1 MAKMKPS
8 MGKKTKSKFEK
19 SNAKKWANESGAGW
33 TPTAF
38 KVPDGMKLFKF
49 RAEKLYRLDMLGYV
63 VGKGNPMAK
72 EGAIHFERTYY
83 VHQNVGPRRE
93 AYCCLLKNWNKKCPI
108 CDHCAK
114 LHAEGRMDKKAIGK
128 LEAKMRHLWLVKDL
142 DAKEEGF
149 KLWET
154 GHFKTFG
161 EQMKDRL
168 DALRDDSPNLDFF
181 MPVGG
186 ATLNIKAKQD
196 TFSDGERSGTFYKAS
211 NIDFDSRSE
220 DYSDEDVE
228 ALPCLDDLL
237 IQLSYKELEKKFHAQ
252 DAEDD
257 ESEEDEDTDDDESEE
272 EDEDEKPSKK
282 KAKSKKPDDDDDE
295 EEDEDSDSEE
305 ESDDEEDEPA
315 EFEVGD
321 VVKTKSKYKGKVR
334 EGRLTKVDEKR
345 DVYTF
350 TDEDGKLRAFKAE
363 ELVVVSKAGEDD
375 EDEPEDEEDETPPP
389 KAKKGKKKPPV
400 DDDDEDDD
408 SEEDEDEEDDEPP
421 AKKGK
426 GGKSAKKSKKDEEE
440 DESEDEDDDDDPIW
454 NDDEDDESEE
464 DDDEPPA
471 KKKRKK

>member
-1 MAKMKPS
+1 MLVLYAPRDRWL
-8 MGKKTKSKFEK
+8 
-19 SNAKKWANESGAGW
+19 ALVAQGW
-33 TPTAF
+33 R
-38 KVPDGMKLFKF
+38 L
-49 RAEKLYRLDMLGYV
+49 RLDSVHIGDVELRGVDAIVTQQLKQESAHGAPPADWCYVLDFADLLRRLRDALRDDARTRFTTAARAVDDDVDARLDELAAVGRDTRDALADDEVDRQAFVRAATDAMAGLPADVIASITYV
-63 VGKGNPMAK
+63 VPV
-72 EGAIHFERTYY
+72 EGAA
-83 VHQNVGPRRE
+83 G
-93 AYCCLLKNWNKKCPI
+93 
-108 CDHCAK
+108 
-114 LHAEGRMDKKAIGK
+114 
-128 LEAKMRHLWLVKDL
+128 
-142 DAKEEGF
+142 
-149 KLWET
+149 
-154 GHFKTFG
+154 
-161 EQMKDRL
+161 L

-252 DAEDD
+252 DAEDED
-257 ESEEDEDTDDDESEE
+257 ESDDEDEDTDDSDEEE
-272 EDEDEKPSKK
+272 EDDKPSKK
-282 KAKSKKPDDDDDE
+282 KAKSKKQDEDDE
-295 EEDEDSDSEE
+295 EEDEDSEE